1 MMLKLSREETQM
13 YERQIEECYQEMSI
27 ICNTYFKEEME
38 LMQSIPGIKED
49 SAMRIIAEIG
59 TDMKAFLTA
68 SAIVGWA
75 GLKPR
80 NEESAGKI
88 KGRKTLHG
96 NKYLRVLLVQCAWA
110 ACRTKE
116 SRFFYKYQT
125 LSKRMNH
132 NKALL
137 ANARKLL
144 VIIWNVLSKKQPYA
158 ATYIAA

>member
-1 MMLKLSREETQM
+1 
-13 YERQIEECYQEMSI
+13 
-27 ICNTYFKEEME
+27 
-38 LMQSIPGIKED
+38 
-49 SAMRIIAEIG
+49 MRIVAEIG
-59 TDMKAFLTA
+59 IDMKAFLTA

-96 NKYLRVLLVQCAWA
+96 NKYLRILLIQCAWA
-110 ACRTKE
+110 ACRTKG
-116 SRFFYKYQT
+116 SRFFYKYKT

-144 VIIWNVLSKKQPYA
+144 VIIWNILAKKQSYTTGLLVA
-158 ATYIAA
+158 